1 MYLRTSTPLCLPDRE
16 NCRCFPVRYRTLP
29 RSWSLEPGTWGPEP
43 GICSTTTRP
52 ARSAFRS
59 MPLSISIR
67 LRGNAATQL
76 FLASATYYLPY
87 LRATQYSAE
96 FTGADETLMQD
107 FLSPTHWPMQAG
119 HPRLGSSIPSHT
131 LRDLLDLPWASTW
144 SNLCATP
151 MPEGQPNP
159 DQHLGPDPDN
169 ISTMAHAFW
178 YLLRQPPAF
187 GEWV

>member
-1 MYLRTSTPLCLPDRE
+1 
-16 NCRCFPVRYRTLP
+16 
-29 RSWSLEPGTWGPEP
+29 
-43 GICSTTTRP
+43 
-52 ARSAFRS
+52 

-67 LRGNAATQL
+67 LRGNIRTHHLRGTPATQL
-76 FLASATYYLPY
+76 FLASATYPTY

-96 FTGADETLMQD
+96 FTSADETLMQD

-131 LRDLLDLPWASTW
+131 LRDLLDLPLASTW

-187 GEWV
+187 GDWV